1 MFARLINIKIS
12 KVNEKKDSNDEK
24 VFVDSGK
31 RITDCA

>member
-1 MFARLINIKIS
+1 MFVRLTNIKIN
-12 KVNEKKDSNDEK
+12 KANEKKDSNDEK